1 MITAFEI
8 QVLNKGNW
16 RINSIFDDQ
25 ELATYEANRV
35 FGHGAYDVARV
46 VRENDNEST
55 DTASVRTISQ
65 LTRAVVKKVAASRLS
80 DNSIEKAARRAAV
93 QSAETSKD
101 DFNLLWWL
109 DLIARSV
116 GIAVAALMV
125 LFLPRLLYEM

>member
-8 QVLNKGNW
+8 QVLNKGNR

-46 VRENDNEST
+46 VQENDNEST